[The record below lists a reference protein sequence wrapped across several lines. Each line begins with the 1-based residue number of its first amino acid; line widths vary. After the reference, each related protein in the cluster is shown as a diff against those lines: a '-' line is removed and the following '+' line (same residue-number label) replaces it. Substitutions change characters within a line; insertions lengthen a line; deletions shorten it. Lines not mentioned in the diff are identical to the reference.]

1 MTSSIMDKKVIV
13 IAGTR
18 GIGKAIVDELNNE
31 KASVT
36 ATSSLD
42 LDTSNITQVKDF
54 IAKQD
59 SVDVLV
65 MNTSG
70 PPSKDFFKINENEWD
85 KYYRQL
91 FLSFVLMLQKIKINR
106 GGYIFLIS
114 SSIIKEPITS
124 LILSNSYRIALTSVF
139 KTYSKLVAGEEISCI
154 NIAPG
159 PIRTDR
165 LVSLVEDIDEFEKTL
180 PMGRAGDPSE
190 IGRFVAGIIKNDI
203 KYLSGVTIN
212 FDGALSNTLL

>member
-1 MTSSIMDKKVIV
+1 MTSSLADKKVV
-13 IAGTR
+13 VVAGTR

-31 KASVT
+31 KASVI
-36 ATSSLD
+36 ATSSHD
-42 LDTSNITQVKDF
+42 LDTSNIKQVKDF
-54 IAKQD
+54 IVNQTPI
-59 SVDVLV
+59 DVLV

-70 PPSKDFFKINENEWD
+70 PPSKDFFEINEDDWD

-91 FLSFVLMLQKIKINR
+91 FLSFVLMLQKIKINP

-114 SSIIKEPITS
+114 SSIIKETIPS

-139 KTYSKLVAGEEISCI
+139 KTYSKIVAGEEISCI

-159 PIRTDR
+159 PIKTDR
-165 LVSLVEDIDEFEKTL
+165 LLSLVEDINEFEKTL
-180 PMGRAGDPSE
+180 PMGRAGDPNE
-190 IGRFVAGIIKNDI
+190 IGRFVAGIINNDI

-212 FDGALSNTLL
+212 FDGSLSNTLL